1 MPRART
7 IQRAASTYV
16 VHFFGGGLDRDE
28 RFVVERYETAASG
41 EIRPLGAAGED
52 QGVGARKARTTLSR
66 RAVKRLRP
74 LPNEIVIATAVG
86 CDAGMQLFGDAAAGI
101 ALRGRWRC

>member
-1 MPRART
+1 MPTPRT

-41 EIRPLGAAGED
+41 EIRPLRADGECGD
-52 QGVGARKARTTLSR
+52 ARKARTTLSR

-101 ALRGRWRC
+101 ALRGRWRR

>member
-1 MPRART
+1 MPKART
-7 IQRAASTYV
+7 NRRAASTYL

-41 EIRPLGAAGED
+41 EIRPLSADGE
-52 QGVGARKARTTLSR
+52 GGGARKARTTLSR

-74 LPNEIVIATAVG
+74 LPNEIVIATSVS
-86 CDAGMQLFGDAAAGI
+86 CDAGMQLFGSTAAGI
-101 ALRGRWRC
+101 TLRGRWRC